1 MSSIHDMIDRG
12 LSFMTGAMSTGAAD
26 SIDGR
31 LTDMNDDVLKHDD
44 TIFQW
49 QLGKYGPSG
58 LTGRKP
64 DSDLIA
70 NEQYF
75 YVNWKKW
82 IDTWNETKKAAEKS
96 LETARSFA
104 GGAGADL
111 VAEIDRA
118 IDRKKIELAA
128 WKTRFTEI
136 KVAHEKAEAAGK
148 APAKNEG
155 APPAEFPWGKVLLG
169 GVAIIGAGLAITSY
183 MKYRTKRELEAAA
196 AASVPTPPSRRLPPP
211 PMPYVPS
218 SGMYRATSPIPATQR
233 KTVTLG
239 VPSCPLT
246 LLDSIQAQNSSR
258 NTLVSGSAPKTLPSG
273 PPSSMEPATLAQ
285 V

>member
-12 LSFMTGAMSTGAAD
+12 LSHFTGAMTSTGG
-26 SIDGR
+26 SIDQR
-31 LTDMNDDVLKHDD
+31 LVDMNDDVLKQDD
-44 TIFQW
+44 GVFKW
-49 QLGKYGPSG
+49 QLAKYGPSG

-82 IDTWNETKKAAEKS
+82 IDTWNDTKKSAEKT
-96 LETARSFA
+96 LETARSFTGDA
-104 GGAGADL
+104 SADL

-118 IDRKKIELAA
+118 IDRKKVELAA
-128 WKTRFTEI
+128 WKTRFTE
-136 KVAHEKAEAAGK
+136 VQAAHEKAEAAGK

-155 APPAEFPWGKVLLG
+155 PPASEFPWGKVLLG

-196 AASVPTPPSRRLPPP
+196 ASSVPTPPSRRLPPP
-211 PMPYVPS
+211 PMPYVS
-218 SGMYRATSPIPATQR
+218 SGVYRAVPPPPSTQR

-246 LLDSIQAQNSSR
+246 LLDSIQSHQASSR
-258 NTLVSGSAPKTLPSG
+258 NTLPSGSAPKTLPSG

>member
-1 MSSIHDMIDRG
+1 
-12 LSFMTGAMSTGAAD
+12 
-26 SIDGR
+26 
-31 LTDMNDDVLKHDD
+31 MNDDVLKQDD
-44 TIFQW
+44 SVFKW
-49 QLGKYGPSG
+49 QLAKYGPSG

-82 IDTWNETKKAAEKS
+82 IDTWNDTKKSAEKT
-96 LETARSFA
+96 LETARSFTGDA
-104 GGAGADL
+104 SADL

-118 IDRKKIELAA
+118 IDRKKVELAA
-128 WKTRFTEI
+128 WKTRFTE
-136 KVAHEKAEAAGK
+136 VQAAHEKAEAAGK

-155 APPAEFPWGKVLLG
+155 PPASEFPWGKVLLG

-211 PMPYVPS
+211 PMPYV
-218 SGMYRATSPIPATQR
+218 SGVYRAAPPPPSTQR
-233 KTVTLG
+233 KTLTLG

-246 LLDSIQAQNSSR
+246 LLDSIQSHQASSR
-258 NTLVSGSAPKTLPSG
+258 NTLPSGSAPKTLPSG